1 MAETESISVQI
12 AYARVNTAAFV
23 TVRIPQGTS
32 ITEAIERSGLLGRF
46 PEIDLEINRVGVF
59 GRLTKPTNPARAGD
73 RIEIYRPL
81 LADPKEMRRR
91 RKDKE
96 PLVR

>member
-12 AYARVNTAAFV
+12 AYARADTGTFV
-23 TVRIPQGTS
+23 TVRIPQGAS
-32 ITEAIERSGLLGRF
+32 IAEAIERSGLLGRF
-46 PEIDLEINRVGVF
+46 PEIDLGISRVGVF
-59 GRLTKPTNPARAGD
+59 GQLTELTNPARAGD

-91 RKDKE
+91 RTRS
-96 PLVR
+96 L